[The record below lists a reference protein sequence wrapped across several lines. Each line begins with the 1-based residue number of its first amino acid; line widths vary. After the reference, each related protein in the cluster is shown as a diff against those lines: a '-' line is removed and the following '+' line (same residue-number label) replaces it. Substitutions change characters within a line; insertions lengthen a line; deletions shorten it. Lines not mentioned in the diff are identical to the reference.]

1 MRHEK
6 LYLTDIVEAA
16 RAIEKFIMGEDFNE
30 FEQNE
35 MMNSAVLQKLAVIGE
50 AASKLPKEF
59 TKRFPE
65 IPWRDIIGFRAI
77 ASMNILLS
85 AGILFGS
92 PRQRKPQP
100 CVNRLNRF
108 CMTNLL
114 MNEKGKSNRENN
126 NALKRALLFKPC
138 EFSIPKSVCPFRSV
152 SPLWSPFTQPLQR
165 IPSA

>member
-35 MMNSAVLQKLAVIGE
+35 MMNSAVLQKLTVIGE

-65 IPWRDIIGFRAI
+65 IPWVDIVSFRNIAVHEYFAI
-77 ASMNILLS
+77 RWDIAWVAASEEVPILHEQIDQ
-85 AGILFGS
+85 ILHD
-92 PRQRKPQP
+92 
-100 CVNRLNRF
+100 
-108 CMTNLL
+108 
-114 MNEKGKSNRENN
+114 
-126 NALKRALLFKPC
+126 
-138 EFSIPKSVCPFRSV
+138 EF
-152 SPLWSPFTQPLQR
+152 TDE
-165 IPSA
+165 

>member
-16 RAIEKFIMGEDFNE
+16 HAIEKFIMGEDFNE

-65 IPWRDIIGFRAI
+65 IPWVDIIGFRNI
-77 ASMNILLS
+77 AVHEYFAVRWDIVWVAASEEAPTLRVQIEQIL
-85 AGILFGS
+85 
-92 PRQRKPQP
+92 RD
-100 CVNRLNRF
+100 
-108 CMTNLL
+108 
-114 MNEKGKSNRENN
+114 
-126 NALKRALLFKPC
+126 
-138 EFSIPKSVCPFRSV
+138 EF
-152 SPLWSPFTQPLQR
+152 TDE
-165 IPSA
+165 